1 MEKSIT
7 GHIKHTRINYI
18 FFALHLTK
26 GQELTPPYTHTDY
39 HPPPKKGV
47 IYEENFTYHL
57 QFSFSNFPGI
67 QSSTQYFSYY
77 M

>member
-7 GHIKHTRINYI
+7 RHIKYTCINYI

-26 GQELTPPYTHTDY
+26 GQELTPPYIHTDY
-39 HPPPKKGV
+39 PPKKR
-47 IYEENFTYHL
+47 ITYEENFTYHL
-57 QFSFSNFPGI
+57 QSSFSNFSGI
-67 QSSTQYFSYY
+67 QSSTLYFSYY